1 MYICLIETID
11 CDVLKGEEE
20 EEKKPGKRL
29 EEKTRTRKKRILFEH
44 FFFYSLRES
53 NEFFFSADYSFIKHI
68 TKRNLIQLA
77 LACSFF

>member
-1 MYICLIETID
+1 MYIRLIETID

-20 EEKKPGKRL
+20 EKKTPGKRL

-44 FFFYSLRES
+44 FFFILFEGRMS
-53 NEFFFSADYSFIKHI
+53 FFSADYSFIKHI